1 MKHGSTYNMTN
12 KKSVGYTGSTPISA
26 GAFYAPY
33 IPLQISQSQYE
44 ERTWQDNLRRWTEI
58 YSHTLLSTADVIDMV
73 WKQMQDQHP
82 GAYSVVIDSELPDEP
97 RFKTRYGPA
106 SIKPLQLCL
115 NFANAADETWFRLQH
130 G

>member
-1 MKHGSTYNMTN
+1 MTN
-12 KKSVGYTGSTPISA
+12 KKSVGYTGSTPIEA
-26 GAFYAPY
+26 GAFYTPY
-33 IPLQISQSQYE
+33 IPLQMMQSQYE

-97 RFKTRYGPA
+97 RFKTRY
-106 SIKPLQLCL
+106 STVNVRRLLL
-115 NFANAADETWFRLQH
+115 RLDFADPADETWFRLQH

>member
-1 MKHGSTYNMTN
+1 MTN
-12 KKSVGYTGSTPISA
+12 KKSTGYTGSTPIEA

-33 IPLQISQSQYE
+33 IPLQTSQSQYE

-97 RFKTRYGPA
+97 RFKTRY
-106 SIKPLQLCL
+106 STVNVRRLRLRL
-115 NFANAADETWFRLQH
+115 VFANPADETWWRLQY

>member
-1 MKHGSTYNMTN
+1 MTN

-33 IPLQISQSQYE
+33 IPLQISQYE

-58 YSHTLLSTADVIDMV
+58 YSHTLLSTSEIIDMV
-73 WKQMQDQHP
+73 WKQMQDQYP
-82 GAYSVVIDSELPDEP
+82 GAYSVVIEAETQSEPI
-97 RFKTRYGPA
+97 FNTRYGTVVSRPE
-106 SIKPLQLCL
+106 LLL
-115 NFANAADETWFRLQH
+115 RLDFANAADETWWRLQY